1 MDGLDLIYLNS
12 EECKMFLPVG
22 KGVFPPPFLNLLHLE
37 TSIVSPKKSIVLVIP
52 AVNGLK
58 NIGIL
63 GSKCFMLTKF
73 LMNTGMFYWLFEK
86 DKSKIF
92 LT

>member
-1 MDGLDLIYLNS
+1 MQDVLA
-12 EECKMFLPVG
+12 CR
-22 KGVFPPPFLNLLHLE
+22 KGGIPPLFLNLLHLE
-37 TSIVSPKKSIVLVIP
+37 TSIVSPKKSIVLDIP

-86 DKSKIF
+86 DKSEIF